1 MFNIGDKIYHPKFG
15 AGTVVNIEER
25 EILKEIKRYYMIK
38 FIIDGIEI
46 MLPVDDNSHRKIRRV
61 IEKEKLEQLFKKIS
75 ESPSSLPTKWIDRLK
90 IYESILSKG
99 SAYEIAEIIRDIN
112 FLSIKKQ
119 LSKSEEK
126 VLENFILFLSS
137 EISIVLDVS
146 IEEAK
151 QKIINNLLS

>member
-15 AGTVVNIEER
+15 AGTIVNIEER

-38 FIIDGIEI
+38 FIIEGIEI
-46 MLPVDDNSHRKIRRV
+46 MLPVDDNSHKRIRKV
-61 IEKEKLEQLFKKIS
+61 IDKEELETILKKIND
-75 ESPSSLPTKWIDRLK
+75 SPNSLPSKWIDRLK
-90 IYESILSKG
+90 LYELILSKG
-99 SAYEIAEIIRDIN
+99 DPYEMAEIIRDIN
-112 FLSIKKQ
+112 FLSRKKQ

-137 EISIVLDVS
+137 EISIVLNVS
-146 IEEAK
+146 IDAGK

>member
-15 AGTVVNIEER
+15 AGTIVNIEER

-38 FIIDGIEI
+38 FVIEGIEI
-46 MLPVDDNSHRKIRRV
+46 MLPVDDNSYKKIRRV
-61 IEKEKLEQLFKKIS
+61 IEKEELETIFNKRS
-75 ESPSSLPTKWIDRLK
+75 GSPKSLPPKWIDRLK
-90 IYESILSKG
+90 LYESILSKG
-99 SAYEIAEIIRDIN
+99 DPYEMADIIRDIN
-112 FLSIKKQ
+112 FLSQKKQ

-137 EISIVLDVS
+137 EISIVLNVS
-146 IEEAK
+146 IDEGK

>member
-90 IYESILSKG
+90 IYESIFSKG

-112 FLSIKKQ
+112 FLSSKKQ